1 MDFIHQK
8 EAEKMSK
15 THQAFHFNL
24 DRKSYKLRGNFFELS
39 CMDSAKNWA
48 DFARAIIDLKE
59 ACRAKGTENIC

>member
-39 CMDSAKNWA
+39 CMDSAKN
-48 DFARAIIDLKE
+48 
-59 ACRAKGTENIC
+59 